1 MQRTAQT
8 QQSVDEQPHVVQPP
22 GIELPAARHSPPLP
36 GPAPP
41 HHRARAVVRDLQ
53 VAVARPRPVEGCC
66 SARRKVVG
74 HGVRPAG
81 WPSLSQKSVRS
92 LAVERPASL
101 SAPAPRQRHLA

>member
-8 QQSVDEQPHVVQPP
+8 QPPVVELPHAVQQP
-22 GIELPAARHSPPLP
+22 GIEPPAARHSPPLP
-36 GPAPP
+36 GPVPP
-41 HHRARAVVRDLQ
+41 HRRTLAVVRDHQ

-92 LAVERPASL
+92 LAVELPASL
-101 SAPAPRQRHLA
+101 PAPAPRQRHLA